1 MEETN
6 KKAHQIISNAIMRAE
21 EIKQWA
27 EAIVTDAI
35 NDIQDR
41 KLIID
46 NSNKVLNERIEK
58 ANSLMSANDEL
69 VAQIKAGKE
78 ELFKQEADVIDW
90 FNKLY
95 SEKQEFNAYVERTKK
110 DMSDKASWLESQAK
124 QLEYDK
130 ALFNNE
136 RKDFLLKTI
145 TNNGWNS

>member
-136 RKDFLLKTI
+136 RKDFLLRTI